1 MADKQEKILDIK
13 VNYSEAIK
21 AIAEYQTKIDAARE
35 AESKLK
41 KQLKDGEISR
51 QQYNEEM
58 AASKAYIA
66 DCNDSIR
73 IITKTMQN
81 QIKQEKEQ
89 EGSLRSLRAQLSN
102 LTAEYDALSE
112 AERKGTRGEEL
123 KNYINEV
130 TDALKGAEEET
141 QRYYR
146 NVGNYKEAIIDAA
159 NANIPFIQQINQM
172 VTSLGGL
179 KNYLAGMKTEMV
191 AVSASTTGW
200 IKVLKLLKVALIGTG
215 IGALVVALGSLVAW
229 FTKTQKGVEAANK
242 IMAALGAT
250 INVIID
256 RASKLGSAL
265 VNLFTG
271 NFKKAGED
279 AKAIFSGIGKEIA
292 DETKQAWELA
302 EVLNEIDKK
311 EVMLSM
317 SRAANRAEIEK
328 LKKAADDQTLSAQER
343 IKAAEKAAEIEKKDL
358 EIQTELAE
366 ARLANTLGYTEM
378 NREVRKLMEQIKAGD
393 ITADE
398 VIGKLGLSEST
409 IEDLK
414 TFRDQF
420 NELQELMEDSY
431 GRQTEQQNTLN
442 SIRQEGADKAKE
454 AKQKELEAVR
464 AAEDAM
470 LALVKDK
477 REQARKEIELT
488 YTRKIEDLRISLREE
503 ENLTVKARKAINEQI
518 KSLEQQKNIELQKLS
533 DEELQKEID
542 KRTKLISLQLES
554 VKEGSEQE
562 YQLRMQQ
569 LASQRD
575 AELADKE
582 LTEQM
587 KQAITAKYNKQMDD
601 LAMQHEKDVS
611 EKQQEAIR
619 LRMENEIMQMQ
630 QSGASELEILQEQ
643 ASQKL
648 ELLNNIQQQEG
659 ESEQEFLNRKLQA
672 HQEYT
677 DAKKELAD
685 KEVEIEQTKLE
696 AIESVTGG
704 LASAFE
710 ALGENNKA
718 FAILSKTLALAEIA
732 INTGK
737 ALAAGIAQSQSV
749 PFPANIAAI
758 ATTVG
763 TILANIATAINT
775 VKSAKFATGGLVT
788 GPGTGT
794 SDSVPAQLSNGESVM
809 TARATSMFAP
819 ILSSFN
825 QMGGGVPINVAQS
838 SNQSIGEDMLARA
851 VAKGMLMAPAPQVSV
866 EEFTSVANKVKFLES
881 NGNL

>member
-112 AERKGTRGEEL
+112 AERNAAKGIKLRD
-123 KNYINEV
+123 KINEV
-130 TDALKGAEEET
+130 TKTLKDAEEET

-146 NVGNYKEAIIDAA
+146 NVGKYKEAIMEAA
-159 NANIPFIQQINQM
+159 NANVPFIQQINVM
-172 VTSLGGL
+172 VTSLGGVR
-179 KNYLAGMKTEMV
+179 NYLSGVNQRMIIVAKT
-191 AVSASTTGW
+191 TTGLTR
-200 IKVLKLLKVALIGTG
+200 VVKLLGTTMLGLGIGLLLVAL
-215 IGALVVALGSLVAW
+215 ASLVSW

-271 NFKKAGED
+271 NFKQAGED
-279 AKAIFSGIGKEIA
+279 AKAVFSGIGKEIVE
-292 DETKQAWELA
+292 ETKLAWDLA
-302 EVLNEIDKK
+302 DILNEIDKR

-328 LKKAADDQTLSAQER
+328 LKKAADDQTLSTQER

-366 ARLANTLGYTEM
+366 ARLANTLGFTKM
-378 NREVRKLMEQIKAGD
+378 TGEVRKLMEQIKAGD
-393 ITADE
+393 VTADE

-414 TFRDQF
+414 NFRDQF

-470 LALVKDK
+470 LALVKEGRDK
-477 REQARKEIELT
+477 QSKEITLQ
-488 YTRKIEDLRISLREE
+488 YNRQIEDLRTRLQTETD
-503 ENLTVKARKAINEQI
+503 LTVKARQAINDQM
-518 KSLEQQKNIELQKLS
+518 KALEQQKSMELQKLS

-542 KRTKLISLQLES
+542 NRTKLISLQLEA

-562 YQLRMQQ
+562 YQLKMQQ

-575 AELADKE
+575 SELADKE

-587 KQAITAKYNKQMDD
+587 KQAITDKYNKQMDD
-601 LAMQHEKDVS
+601 LVTQHEKDLS

-630 QSGASELEILQEQ
+630 QSGASELDILQQQ
-643 ASQKL
+643 AEQKL
-648 ELLNNIQQQEG
+648 ELLNSMQQQEG

-672 HQEYT
+672 NQEYI
-677 DAKKELAD
+677 DAKKAIAD

-737 ALAAGIAQSQSV
+737 ALAAGIAQAQSV

-794 SDSVPAQLSNGESVM
+794 SDSVSAQLSNGESVM

>member
-35 AESKLK
+35 AEFKLK

-619 LRMENEIMQMQ
+619 LRIENEIMQMQ

-718 FAILSKTLALAEIA
+718 FTILSKTLALAEIA

>member
-328 LKKAADDQTLSAQER
+328 LKKAADDQTLSTQER

-763 TILANIATAINT
+763 AILTNIATAINT

>member
-215 IGALVVALGSLVAW
+215 IGALVVALGSLVSW

-328 LKKAADDQTLSAQER
+328 LKKAADDQTLSTQER

-763 TILANIATAINT
+763 AILANIATAINT